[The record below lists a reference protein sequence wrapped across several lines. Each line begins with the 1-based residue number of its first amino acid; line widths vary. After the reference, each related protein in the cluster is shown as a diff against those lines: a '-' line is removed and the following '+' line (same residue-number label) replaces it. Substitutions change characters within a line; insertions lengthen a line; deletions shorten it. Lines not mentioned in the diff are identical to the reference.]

1 MVRTSVSSSP
11 GSYSLLGFSFTSP
24 SAVDVDPSSSLD
36 SGAPLAAGLN
46 PPSLIRF
53 SVYTWHVLSAVV
65 YESGSMSSSSL
76 CVSS

>member
-1 MVRTSVSSSP
+1 MSSSP
-11 GSYSLLGFSFTSP
+11 GSYSLLGISFASP

-36 SGAPLAAGLN
+36 GGAPLAAGLN

-53 SVYTWHVLSAVV
+53 SVYAWHVLSAVV
-65 YESGSMSSSSL
+65 YESGSMRSSSL